1 MDLAKLD
8 LTEHANNG
16 ATMEVVHP
24 ITNEKLLDSNG
35 FPVTVT
41 LLGADSTKM
50 RQEMSD
56 RAKRQLAKKQQSVRT
71 IDEAEKL
78 SAELLATITVGW
90 SGFTENGEV
99 IECNRENAIRLYTK
113 YSWLRQQVDAFTTDR
128 ANFYKA

>member
-16 ATMEVVHP
+16 ATMDVMHP
-24 ITNEKLLDSNG
+24 ITGEPLLDANG
-35 FPVTVT
+35 FHVTVT

-50 RQEMSD
+50 RQEMSN
-56 RAKRQLAKKQQSVRT
+56 RAKKQLASKNKPVNN
-71 IDEAEKL
+71 IEEAEKL
-78 SAELLATITVGW
+78 SAELLAVITVSW
-90 SGFTENGEV
+90 SGITENGQE
-99 IECNRENAIRLYTK
+99 IECNRENAINVYKK

>member
-16 ATMEVVHP
+16 ATMDVMHP
-24 ITNEKLLDSNG
+24 ITGEQLLDANG

-56 RAKRQLAKKQQSVRT
+56 RAKRQLAKKPQSIQT

-90 SGFTENGEV
+90 SGFVENGEA

-113 YSWLRQQVDAFTTDR
+113 YSWLRQQIDAFTTDR